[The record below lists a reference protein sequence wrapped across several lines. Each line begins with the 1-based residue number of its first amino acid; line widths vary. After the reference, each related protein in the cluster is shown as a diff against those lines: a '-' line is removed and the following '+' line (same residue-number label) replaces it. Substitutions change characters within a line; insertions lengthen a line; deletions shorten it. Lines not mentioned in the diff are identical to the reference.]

1 MIALKTQNRFPTEP
15 WKTPLAKRVRQVE
28 QARAA
33 GLSVNLMLYE
43 KPDSSTFRYRV
54 FNIAQAL
61 ETSTSWRAAYFFES
75 ELNQITELAL
85 RCQLITVVRFRWT
98 YALENLLM
106 QARLSGIPIAFD
118 TDDLVFDLD
127 QVPALVNLQNI
138 DQRTDF
144 ELNFWFSYVARIAK
158 TAQLA
163 DAFITTNDYLGQL
176 LTAKLGKQ
184 AFVIRNFLNR
194 EQLDYSA
201 QLRQEKAQTPA
212 AKPFT
217 VGYFSGSPS
226 HFHDLHCIADEL
238 AELLDTCADAQLL
251 IVGYMEFAPRLKPYL
266 EQGRIQFHRFVDF
279 LTLQRLIA
287 QVDVNIAPLYPN
299 DFTECKSEL
308 KFFEAALVN
317 TVTVASPTYTF
328 KTAIQSGEN
337 GYLCR
342 QGNWFETIQQIYQQ
356 PELQG
361 PILDRALETAL
372 ARYTPAQNLQA
383 IEQTCQALADMVK

>member
-15 WKTPLAKRVRQVE
+15 WKTPLAKRIRQVE

-43 KPDSSTFRYRV
+43 KADSSTFRYRV

-61 ETSTSWRAAYFFES
+61 NASTSWRAVYFFEA
-75 ELNQITELAL
+75 ELAHITDL
-85 RCQLITVVRFRWT
+85 VLTCQLITVVRFRWT
-98 YALENLLM
+98 FALENLLT
-106 QARLSGIPIAFD
+106 QAKLSGLPIAFD

-144 ELNFWFSYVARIAK
+144 ELNFWFSYVARIQKA
-158 TAQLA
+158 AQLA
-163 DAFITTNDYLGQL
+163 DAFITTNDYLGQI
-176 LTAKLGKQ
+176 LTAKLSKP
-184 AFVIRNFLNR
+184 AFIIRNFLNR
-194 EQLDYSA
+194 EQIEYSA
-201 QLRQEKAQTPA
+201 QLRQEKAQLTP

-217 VGYFSGSPS
+217 IGYFSGSPS
-226 HFHDLHCIADEL
+226 HFHDLHGIADEL
-238 AELLDTCADAQLL
+238 AELLDTYADIQLL

-266 EQGRIQFHRFVDF
+266 DQGRIRFHRFVDF

-287 QVDVNIAPLYPN
+287 EVDVNIAPLYPN

-317 TVTVASPTYTF
+317 TVTIASPTFTF
-328 KTAIQSGEN
+328 KSAITSGEN

-342 QGNWFETIQQIYQQ
+342 QGDWYKTIQQIYLQ
-356 PELQG
+356 PEAQS
-361 PILDRALETAL
+361 PVLDRALESTIS
-372 ARYTPAQNLQA
+372 RYSPAQNLQA
-383 IEQTCQALADMVK
+383 IEQTCQALLDMVK